1 MNVSKLFRT
10 LLLIASFF
18 SFSAYATQDKI
29 PNNSNK
35 LIGKTFE
42 YTYGDVVYH
51 VNFKSANTL
60 HWKAIK
66 GEEAGRE
73 DDETYTIQQLSST
86 TYFIAW
92 IEKDGLGVS
101 QVLNLKDKKI
111 NAFLKIDKEIIPLT
125 GSARELY

>member
-18 SFSAYATQDKI
+18 SFSAYAAQDKVS
-29 PNNSNK
+29 NNSNK

-42 YTYGDVVYH
+42 YNYGDVVYH

-66 GEEAGRE
+66 GEEAGKE

-111 NAFLKIDKEIIPLT
+111 NAFLKIDKEIIPLA